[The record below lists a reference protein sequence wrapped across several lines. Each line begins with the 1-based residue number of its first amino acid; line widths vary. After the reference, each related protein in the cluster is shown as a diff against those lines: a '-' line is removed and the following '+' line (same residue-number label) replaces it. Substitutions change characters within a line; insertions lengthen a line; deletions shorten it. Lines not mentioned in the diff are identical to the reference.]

1 MLTIDSKQVDLFE
14 TWIPEPLLQ
23 LPEELAFAD
32 KALEDPRILEPFLKD
47 AKSTGRPTTA
57 IATYL
62 RMMYLK
68 FRYQMSYEV
77 LVKEV
82 SDSYKWRRFCHLPMT
97 GDVPD
102 DKTLIKLTGRFG
114 EAPVRVVHDA
124 IVRQAVEE
132 KIIRGRK
139 MRLDTTVNESNIHY
153 PTDTGLLS
161 DGVRVISRTVR
172 KIKEVV
178 RLKTRFRNRTRSI
191 KRRILRM
198 VKFLKG
204 KNAQVKKRREQIK
217 AEILAIARKAL
228 AEAMAVWEDIRHGN
242 VEMPEANPTGILR
255 LEALQAELKHWL
267 ELFKRVIAQT
277 AAVLGG
283 NIHIPDR
290 LVSLFDPGA
299 RPIQKGKLFPK
310 TEFGRKVLIQEAEA
324 GIVTDYQLHQGNP
337 RDDSLL
343 DSAVDKHEEIFGG
356 VPKELAADR
365 GFHSADG
372 DDRLH
377 ERGVEH
383 VSIPVKGNKSGMRKR
398 TERCSWFR
406 RLQRWRA
413 GGEAKIS
420 LLKRKWG
427 LRKSLVRGDAA
438 TAIWIGWGVIAHN
451 LTWMARAGP

>member
-1 MLTIDSKQVDLFE
+1 MLTVDNKQADLFE
-14 TWIPEPLLQ
+14 TWIPEHMLQ
-23 LPEELAFAD
+23 LSEELAFAD
-32 KALEDPRILEPFLKD
+32 KALDNPRVLEPFVKD
-47 AKSTGRPTTA
+47 PKSTGRPTTA
-57 IATYL
+57 ITTYL

-68 FRYQMSYEV
+68 FRYQMSYEIA
-77 LVKEV
+77 VKEI

-97 GDVPD
+97 GAVPD

-114 EAPVRVVHDA
+114 EAAVRAVHDA
-124 IVRQAVEE
+124 IVRQAVED

-153 PTDTGLLS
+153 PTDTGLMS
-161 DGVRVISRTVR
+161 DGVRVISRTIR

-191 KRRILRM
+191 KRRILKV

-204 KNAQVKKRREQIK
+204 KNEEAKKKRERIK
-217 AEILAIARKAL
+217 AEILAIAQAAWKQAL
-228 AEAMAVWEDIRHGN
+228 AVLAELRSGKAEIK
-242 VEMPEANPTGILR
+242 PEASNVR
-255 LEALQAELKHWL
+255 LATLPLELKHWL
-267 ELFKRVIAQT
+267 ELMKRVLEQT
-277 AAVLGG
+277 QTVLGG
-283 NIHIPDR
+283 NTHIPDR

-310 TEFGRKVLIQEAEA
+310 TEFGRKVLIQEAEN
-324 GIVTDYQLHQGNP
+324 GIVTDYQTHQGNP

-343 DSAVDKHEEIFGG
+343 DSAVDKHEDIFSF

-365 GFHSADG
+365 GFHSPDG

-377 ERGVEH
+377 ERGITH
-383 VSIPVKGNKSGMRKR
+383 VSIPVKGNKTGMRAR
-398 TERCSWFR
+398 TERSSWFR

-420 LLKRKWG
+420 LLKRKCG
-427 LRKSLVRGDAA
+427 LRKSLARGDTAA
-438 TAIWIGWGVIAHN
+438 AIWIGWGIIAHN